1 MLFSMVERG
10 MSGEVVGDKGKL
22 RAAAAPTTDRDS
34 HNTDEAMWAVIL
46 TKELWRKGVWLVP
59 SSFFVCQMLNH
70 NCRSDAKSVSIIA
83 QGCFHPT
90 TKVQSASLHF
100 FLGSEE
106 VDEDS
111 EDEVR
116 SS

>member
-22 RAAAAPTTDRDS
+22 RAATAPTTDRDS

-59 SSFFVCQMLNH
+59 LFILRLSNV
-70 NCRSDAKSVSIIA
+70 
-83 QGCFHPT
+83 
-90 TKVQSASLHF
+90 
-100 FLGSEE
+100 
-106 VDEDS
+106 
-111 EDEVR
+111 
-116 SS
+116 